1 MKRVD
6 SLSRRTPQ
14 DSQLKMKNKK
24 LEYIKKLS
32 TAADSEQSDKLQTAN
47 NINSKCLVRL
57 TLADF
62 R

>member
-32 TAADSEQSDKLQTAN
+32 TAADSEQSGKLQTAN

-57 TLADF
+57 TLVDF